1 MYRQRAKT
9 IIGQS
14 AVMVLACGVL
24 ILQTPTAIAELTR
37 PLTTNE
43 IIKQAETLFDGMVLS
58 VQQAAD
64 DNHYQV
70 QLLKASGEVITIKV
84 NGLSG
89 QMHEQKKGPGTATP
103 GHPA

>member
-1 MYRQRAKT
+1 MYRQCAKT

-24 ILQTPTAIAELTR
+24 ILQTAIAELPR

-43 IIKQAETLFDGMVLS
+43 IIKQAELLFDGMVLS

-64 DNHYQV
+64 EDHYQV
-70 QLLKASGEVITIKV
+70 QLLKASGKVITIKV

-89 QMHEQKKGPGTATP
+89 QMHEQQKGPGTATP

>member
-24 ILQTPTAIAELTR
+24 ILQTAIAELTR

-43 IIKQAETLFDGMVLS
+43 IIKQAELLFDGMVLS

-64 DNHYQV
+64 EDHYQV
-70 QLLKASGEVITIKV
+70 QLLKASGKVITIKV

-89 QMHEQKKGPGTATP
+89 QMHEQQKGPGTATP

>member
-24 ILQTPTAIAELTR
+24 ILQTAIAELTR

-70 QLLKASGEVITIKV
+70 QLLKASGKVITIKV

-89 QMHEQKKGPGTATP
+89 QMHEQKKGPDTAIP